1 MGIGNLGITEM
12 AVIFV
17 IALIVFGPR
26 KLPELGRSLG
36 SAMREF
42 RRSINE
48 IQREIEDADPT
59 RGVRDEIRQVRDDTR
74 SILGPGSG
82 PRRDR
87 PPASRERTE
96 TGEHARPPLDHQP
109 EASGPPAAEEAA
121 EPGAPKSR
129 DSASD

>member
-42 RRSINE
+42 RRSLNE

-59 RGVRDEIRQVRDDTR
+59 RGVREEFRSVRDDAR
-74 SILGPGSG
+74 SILGPGPSG
-82 PRRDR
+82 DRR
-87 PPASRERTE
+87 P
-96 TGEHARPPLDHQP
+96 
-109 EASGPPAAEEAA
+109 PPAARSE
-121 EPGAPKSR
+121 
-129 DSASD
+129 SASESDDASESEDAIPPDSSSD

>member
-59 RGVRDEIRQVRDDTR
+59 RGVRDEFRQVRDDTR
-74 SILGPGSG
+74 SILGPG

-96 TGEHARPPLDHQP
+96 TGEHDEHARPPVDQP
-109 EASGPPAAEEAA
+109 EASGPPAAEEA
-121 EPGAPKSR
+121 PGPGDPTSR

>member
-59 RGVRDEIRQVRDDTR
+59 RGVRDEIRQVRDDAR
-74 SILGPGSG
+74 SILGPD

-87 PPASRERTE
+87 PPAPRERTE
-96 TGEHARPPLDHQP
+96 TGEHAGPPIDQP
-109 EASGPPAAEEAA
+109 EASAPPAAEEAP
-121 EPGAPKSR
+121 EPGEGPAPTSR
-129 DSASD
+129 DSSSD

>member
-74 SILGPGSG
+74 SILGPG

-87 PPASRERTE
+87 PSAPRERTE
-96 TGEHARPPLDHQP
+96 TGEHVGPPIDQP
-109 EASGPPAAEEAA
+109 EASGPPAAEEAP
-121 EPGAPKSR
+121 ESGEGPTPR
-129 DSASD
+129 DSSSD

>member
-74 SILGPGSG
+74 SILGPA

-87 PPASRERTE
+87 PAARGERGGAREQ
-96 TGEHARPPLDHQP
+96 D
-109 EASGPPAAEEAA
+109 GPPIDRPEGSGTPSAEED
-121 EPGAPKSR
+121 GAPDDSTFPDR
-129 DSASD
+129 DNSSD

>member
-74 SILGPGSG
+74 SILGPG
-82 PRRDR
+82 PRRDH
-87 PPASRERTE
+87 PPVPRERTE
-96 TGEHARPPLDHQP
+96 TGESARPPIDQP
-109 EASGPPAAEEAA
+109 EAPGPPAAEEAP
-121 EPGAPKSR
+121 EPGDPTSR
-129 DSASD
+129 GSASD

>member
-48 IQREIEDADPT
+48 IQREIEDSDPT
-59 RGVRDEIRQVRDDTR
+59 RTVRDEFRAVRDDTR
-74 SILGPGSG
+74 SILGPDRDPS
-82 PRRDR
+82 RRR
-87 PPASRERTE
+87 QRTE
-96 TGEHARPPLDHQP
+96 SGEIAQV
-109 EASGPPAAEEAA
+109 
-121 EPGAPKSR
+121 PGE
-129 DSASD
+129 SASPRGDATSDDAGTSTEPDSSSG